1 MKPVDFTLHRPQTV
15 AEAVEILAA
24 HPDDSKVLAGGQSL
38 VPLLNFRLARPAHLV
53 DLSRIAG
60 LTQLRRTAVTVTVGA
75 MVRQAYAERS
85 PAVVQNVPLLA
96 AALPHVA
103 HPPIRS
109 RGTVGGS
116 LAHGDPAAELP
127 AVARALDATFV
138 AVGPSGRREIPARD
152 FFLANLMTALT
163 SDEVLVEVLFDR
175 TPANT
180 GAAFDEVGRR
190 RGDFAL
196 VGAGAQ
202 VTVEDGTM
210 TEVRIALTGVSATPH
225 RATEAEQLLVGQTL
239 SDRLLTQ
246 AADATRAAIRPSG
259 DLHAT
264 AAYRKDVAGVL
275 LTRAVTQAHHRA
287 LHPATSAASPT
298 RNLT

>member
-1 MKPVDFTLHRPQTV
+1 MKPVDFTLHRPDTV
-15 AEAVEILAA
+15 SDAVAILAA
-24 HPDDSKVLAGGQSL
+24 HPEDSKVLAGGQSL
-38 VPLLNFRLARPAHLV
+38 VPLLNFRLARPEHLV
-53 DLSRIAG
+53 DLGRIAS
-60 LTQLRRTAVTVTVGA
+60 LAQLRRNPMHVVVGA
-75 MVRQAYAERS
+75 MVRQGHAERS
-85 PAVVQNVPLLA
+85 TAVAQDVPLLA

-138 AVGPSGRREIPARD
+138 AVGRGGRRTIAAGD
-152 FFLANLMTALT
+152 FFRAHLMTDLA
-163 SDEVLVEVLFDR
+163 SDEVLVEVLFER
-175 TPANT
+175 VPPNT
-180 GAAFDEVGRR
+180 GAAFEEVGRR

-202 VTVEDGTM
+202 VTVVDDII
-210 TEVRIALTGVSATPH
+210 TEARIALTGVSATPH
-225 RATEAEQLLVGQTL
+225 RATEAEQVLVGRRL
-239 SDRLLTQ
+239 SDRLLNE

-264 AAYRKDVAGVL
+264 AEYRRDIAGVL
-275 LTRAVTQAHHRA
+275 LTRAVTTAHRRA
-287 LHPATSAASPT
+287 VHPAATAVPST
-298 RNLT
+298 RSTT